1 MTVDERAKIAPEDAD
16 GVGVSQRPGPGSAG
30 AESTPGRDPVL
41 PADAGERM
49 IRYFRGCAAGG
60 ELPTFSGAAEM
71 LGVDTA
77 AIGERKNRDPAFARA
92 VAECRAI
99 LSDHLIRQGLVKRY
113 DASLVKYL
121 LPLFGLGEND
131 GEEGADELSVRIE
144 VLEGGAPGDAV

>member
-60 ELPTFSGAAEM
+60 ELPTFS
-71 LGVDTA
+71 A

-99 LSDHLIRQGLVKRY
+99 LSDHLIRQGLAKRY

-121 LPLFGLGEND
+121 LPLFGVGEND
-131 GEEGADELSVRIE
+131 GEEGVDELSVRIE

>member
-1 MTVDERAKIAPEDAD
+1 MTVDERAKIAPTGTDV
-16 GVGVSQRPGPGSAG
+16 VGVSQRPGPGSSG
-30 AESTPGRDPVL
+30 DDGMPGRGAVL

-71 LGVDTA
+71 FGVDTA

-99 LSDHLIRQGLVKRY
+99 LSDHLIRQGLAKRY

-121 LPLFGLGEND
+121 LPLFGVGGND
-131 GEEGADELSVRIE
+131 GEEGADELAVRIE